1 MAKTN
6 CKGIT
11 VRIPFVWGWVGPR
24 FSSVQ
29 PKVVGTPSY
38 AVFAWDIVGG
48 CMRLLHTPSSCYIAS
63 TFLSILSSKE
73 FNCDCIQRL
82 LVAGLSIPLLVIS
95 ISKPM

>member
-38 AVFAWDIVGG
+38 AVFAWDIVGRR
-48 CMRLLHTPSSCYIAS
+48 MQLLHTPCGCYIAS

-73 FNCDCIQRL
+73 SNCACIQRL
-82 LVAGLSIPLLVIS
+82 LVDGLLIPLLVIS